1 MGTESELTYNIG
13 LGNYLKSKLN
23 DERFLKNAKEKVVNK
38 ERQRL
43 VETESRINEL
53 MIELDFD
60 IGSEY
65 LLRGEKE
72 K

>member
-1 MGTESELTYNIG
+1 MGTESEDAKIKLIGELRYNIG

-53 MIELDFD
+53 MIELDQN
-60 IGSEY
+60 IY
-65 LLRGEKE
+65 
-72 K
+72 